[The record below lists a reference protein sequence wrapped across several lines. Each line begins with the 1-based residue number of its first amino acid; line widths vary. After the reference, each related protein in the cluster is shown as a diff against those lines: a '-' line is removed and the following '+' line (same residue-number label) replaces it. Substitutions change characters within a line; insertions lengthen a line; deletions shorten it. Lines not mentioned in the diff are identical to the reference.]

1 MHCLCGYNS
10 SGDYDLLASI
20 QDSVNERLILYIRKV
35 YNVSINYY
43 EEGNKGVTGKRKFK
57 QVEWVSIGEL
67 KNTSENEERKGE
79 KIWGGW

>member
-1 MHCLCGYNS
+1 MGRSLHIVKKETSGVVHCLCGYNS

-57 QVEWVSIGEL
+57 QIE
-67 KNTSENEERKGE
+67 
-79 KIWGGW
+79 